1 MGSEQLLLIILR
13 ARWSLTDL
21 LIPFVG
27 EAFHLDTPVME
38 VLLCQPPC
46 KEGVQ
51 ILGIQPHEAFE
62 VLLSDVV
69 SFVLL
74 LSELRQVF

>member
-38 VLLCQPPC
+38 VL
-46 KEGVQ
+46 E
-51 ILGIQPHEAFE
+51 E
-62 VLLSDVV
+62 DM
-69 SFVLL
+69 
-74 LSELRQVF
+74 